1 MCVCVCVC
9 VCVRVFCFCFNLF
22 YSFSFR
28 YIGFKNVIVSC
39 FFVGLLVHVYFFPC
53 FVPSFFSFFLLCV
66 QERYVII
73 MFSPWGGVYLKLQLV
88 SETVASAAAH
98 RRFLSLPL
106 THRAVIMVH
115 LALLVQ

>member
-9 VCVRVFCFCFNLF
+9 VCVRVFCSCFNLF

-53 FVPSFFSFFLLCV
+53 FVPFFFFCVCV